1 VHRSSSRLVA
11 VLAASSL
18 VIAACSGGDGD
29 ADNITTTPQTTAS
42 SPATSTTTTVTT
54 APATSPSTSA
64 STTDPVV
71 VQTTTPSTVVDTGVE
86 TDEDV
91 VIIDDLDDVPEECRA
106 ALADFL
112 REIEPVVSEVDW
124 DTATLADFE
133 TISTEIEDE
142 GEAFDQASEACDENF
157 DFASDEE
164 SIAAMIEFA
173 EQEAPGTV
181 GWLEYLSAFASDDV
195 AEGAPETCDDAI
207 AYLESLIADGV
218 ATMNDLTPDQ
228 FGLVTASFNVI
239 STECT
244 PEQLDEFYARED
256 IAAFLS

>member
-1 VHRSSSRLVA
+1 MHRSSSRIVA

-18 VIAACSGGDGD
+18 VIAACSGGDGE
-29 ADNITTTPQTTAS
+29 ADNFTTAPQTTAPS
-42 SPATSTTTTVTT
+42 SPATSTTTVTT

-71 VQTTTPSTVVDTGVE
+71 VQTTVPSTDVDTSGE

-91 VIIDDLDDVPEECRA
+91 VIVDDLDDVPEECRA

-142 GEAFDQASEACDENF
+142 GEAFDQANEACDETF
-157 DFASDEE
+157 DFSSDEA
-164 SIAAMIEFA
+164 SFAAMIEFA
-173 EQEAPGTV
+173 EQEAPGTI
-181 GWLEYLSAFASDDV
+181 GWLEYLSALTSDDST
-195 AEGAPETCDDAI
+195 EGAPETCDEAI
-207 AYLESLIADGV
+207 AYLDTLIAEGIGS
-218 ATMNDLTPDQ
+218 MNELTADQ

-239 STECT
+239 STQCT